1 MTTTL
6 YGWGR
11 MFDLPCPSP
20 YVMKADILLQ
30 LLGVPFTRTTADLD
44 AVDKHKAPYVIDDG
58 QVIEDSTFIRWHFEA
73 KTGRDLDAGLSPEQ
87 RGAAWAIGTSL
98 ENRLSQIMACER
110 WLIDVNFDKGPRRFF
125 MDVPEAMRAAVIEQ
139 VRGDFART
147 MQGAGFARFTRAE
160 QMRLARAD
168 IAAVADV
175 LGDKPYLFGAEAT
188 AADAS
193 AAGVLVSCNTRF
205 FESELPD
212 LIAAH
217 PNLVGYL
224 DRMNARF
231 FAEDLWPPMG

>member
-30 LLGVPFTRTTADLD
+30 LLGVSFTRATADLD
-44 AVDKHKAPYVIDDG
+44 TVGKHKAPYVIDDG

-87 RGAAWAIGTSL
+87 RGAAWLIATSL
-98 ENRLSQIMACER
+98 ESRLSQIMACER
-110 WLIDVNFDKGPRRFF
+110 WLIDANFEKGPRQFF
-125 MDVPEAMRAAVIEQ
+125 LGVPEAMRDAVIEQ

-147 MQGAGFARFTRAE
+147 MHGSGFARFTRAE
-160 QMRLARAD
+160 QMQLARAD
-168 IAAVADV
+168 IAAVAGV
-175 LGDKPYLFGAEAT
+175 LGSKPFLFGAEPT
-188 AADAS
+188 SADAS
-193 AAGVLVSCNTRF
+193 ACGVLAGCNTRF

-217 PNLVGYL
+217 PNLTAYL
-224 DRMNARF
+224 ERMNVRF

>member
-30 LLGVPFTRTTADLD
+30 LLGVPFTRATADLD
-44 AVDKHKAPYVIDDG
+44 AVGKHKAPYAIDDG

-87 RGAAWAIGTSL
+87 RGAAWMIGTSL

-110 WLIDVNFDKGPRRFF
+110 WLIDTNFDKGPRQFF

-139 VRGDFART
+139 VRGDFVRT

-168 IAAVADV
+168 IAAVADL
-175 LGDKPYLFGAEAT
+175 LGDKPFLFGDEPT

-193 AAGVLVSCNTRF
+193 AAAVLVSCNTRF

-217 PNLVGYL
+217 PSLVGYL